1 MTRYLSLP
9 GFAFV
14 SLSTCALALSAAAC
28 SSEDDPAPTGGT
40 GGTGATGGT
49 TGGTG
54 GKSPGTGGTVA
65 GSGTGGTANPTGGT
79 GPTAGTGPGTGGAAG
94 TGATG
99 TGGAAGTGT
108 GGTGAG
114 GLPGV
119 GGAAG
124 TGGTDAGGMS
134 GMAGMGGGGEPDPV
148 LPDLVTSAP
157 GAYWKTDA
165 MPADSTAA
173 ATVTVTASEAQTW
186 EGFGGSFN
194 EKGWSVLMS
203 DAMKAEAIKLLFS
216 AAEGANFIWGRI
228 PMGASDYGNSR
239 YTLNDTGTE
248 VDPPANESESNR
260 PPADTAL
267 ANFSLDR
274 DGMFLIPYIKA
285 AQGMKPNLRFWASPW
300 TPPVWMKTGYMKI
313 SGAGN
318 RDQPA
323 VRPSYFDGGTMK
335 NDPAILAAYAQYFK
349 KFVEGYKAQEI
360 NVEVVS
366 AQNEPGYDQNYPSC
380 IWEATTY
387 TTFIAEHL
395 GPTMQALGVK
405 VMLGTMSNAGDFTR
419 NDLNIVT
426 AVLANSTAKSFLSV
440 GGAQWGVL
448 TQQNMGNKFGDLPVW
463 ATEHKCGNYP
473 WEAGYNM
480 SQAPN
485 DQAYAVE
492 SWGSIRDAIKDGK
505 VTAYNAWNMV
515 LDKGGLGIDLS
526 RHWGQ
531 NALLVADGGNVIQT
545 PTYYVFR
552 HMSQYAKPGAKVVGT
567 TGGDAVAFKNPDGSI
582 VVTAFNSGAANP
594 NYVVDFG
601 AKKVQFAMPSNGW
614 ATVQYKP

>member
-28 SSEDDPAPTGGT
+28 SSDDDPAPTGGT

-49 TGGTG
+49 TGGSG

-65 GSGTGGTANPTGGT
+65 GSGTGGTGN
-79 GPTAGTGPGTGGAAG
+79 PTAGTGPTGGTGAGGSAG

-114 GLPGV
+114 GLPGT

-134 GMAGMGGGGEPDPV
+134 GMSGMGGMGEPDPV

-157 GAYWKTDA
+157 GEYWKTDA

-173 ATVTVTASEAQTW
+173 ATVTVTTSEAQTW

-216 AAEGANFIWGRI
+216 AAEGANFAWGRI
-228 PMGASDYGNSR
+228 PMGASDYANSR

-248 VDPPANESESNR
+248 IDPVPSGETTR

-267 ANFSLDR
+267 ANFSLAR
-274 DGMFLIPYIKA
+274 DGMLLIPYIKA
-285 AQGMKPNLRFWASPW
+285 AQAVKPNLRFWGSPW
-300 TPPVWMKTGYMKI
+300 TPPIWMKTGYMTRNGGG
-313 SGAGN
+313 SG
-318 RDQPA
+318 DP

-335 NDPAILAAYAQYFK
+335 SDSATLAAYAQYFK
-349 KFVEGYKAQEI
+349 KFVEGYGAQGI
-360 NVEVVS
+360 DVEVVS
-366 AQNEPGYDQNYPSC
+366 AQNEPGYEQNYPSC
-380 IWEATTY
+380 LWEASTY

-395 GPTMQALGVK
+395 GPTMQAMGVK
-405 VMLGTMSNAGDFTR
+405 VMLGTMSNAGDNNI

-473 WEAGYNM
+473 WNPGGYPPYN
-480 SQAPN
+480 STQAPN

-492 SWGSIRDAIKDGK
+492 SWGYIRDAIKDGK

-515 LDKGGLGIDLS
+515 LDKNGLGNDLS
-526 RHWGQ
+526 RDWRQ

-594 NYVVDFG
+594 SYVVDFG
-601 AKKVQFAMPSNGW
+601 GKKLQFAMPSNGW